1 MSWTVR
7 SITGVVALAMP
18 AAAFALTDGYAQYD
32 ECVLQSLR
40 ESWNPAA
47 ARLIRQSCDALYLNN
62 AMLLPRERR
71 YYECILQSLPGVR
84 DNVAIREILT
94 ICSRRGEM

>member
-1 MSWTVR
+1 MSWAVR
-7 SITGVVALAMP
+7 SIASVMLAVMPVAAS
-18 AAAFALTDGYAQYD
+18 ALTDGYAQYD
-32 ECVLQSLR
+32 ECVLLSLR
-40 ESWNPAA
+40 DSWNPAA

-71 YYECILQSLPGVR
+71 YHECILQSLPGVR

-94 ICSRRGEM
+94 ICSRRGDM

>member
-7 SITGVVALAMP
+7 SIASIVALTMP
-18 AAAFALTDGYAQYD
+18 AAAFALTDNYAQYD

-40 ESWNPAA
+40 DSWNPAA

-71 YYECILQSLPGVR
+71 YHECVLQSLPGVR
-84 DNVAIREILT
+84 DFVAIRQILA

>member
-7 SITGVVALAMP
+7 SIASIVALTMP
-18 AAAFALTDGYAQYD
+18 AAAFALTDNYAQYD

-40 ESWNPAA
+40 DSWNSAA

-84 DNVAIREILT
+84 DNVAIRQILA